1 MPIGDIEIPGI
12 GKEVVIA
19 VLAQSHIFHAAFIA
33 GILLIA
39 SVSEY
44 MGVITKQPKYDRF
57 AKNVAITTIL
67 IFAAGSTIAITFVL
81 ALITLYPVF
90 WSYLQNIM
98 FFALLAEAFMF
109 VGEIILIYAWYVSWE
124 KLAYRKKL
132 HVVIGFM
139 AAMLVIAQFTFINVV
154 GSYLLTPSV
163 EGEAT
168 NVAATYMN
176 PTFVPLNMHRFVG
189 NISYAGFLVAG
200 WGALRYLRSTREED
214 REYYDWMGHW
224 GLIWGFGFLLLQPL
238 IGYGYM
244 KAIREHNAAAFDYI
258 MLGDKAW
265 LFNLL
270 AIELA
275 IMSVAALAYCLH
287 KLKFAVKPM
296 PTLRNMTMGSLA
308 FMALFAFLNIIPS
321 DWYLV
326 PQIGLVFGER
336 VAPDISLAE
345 PTPVPLGAMY
355 PWKFIG
361 LIGMMLVGVFA
372 LGMYLKATASG
383 FHWGRANRWSQY
395 ALIATA
401 VTVVLTMATMGYTR
415 ETARRGGDPPDG
427 SDGYLIQ
434 GCLTLAQNVVAEDCP
449 DAPER
454 TPERGE
460 FP

>member
-1 MPIGDIEIPGI
+1 VPIGDIEIPGI

-19 VLAQSHIFHAAFIA
+19 MLAQSHIFHAAFIA
-33 GILLIA
+33 GILFIA
-39 SVSEY
+39 SISEY

-57 AKNVAITTIL
+57 AKNAAIITVL
-67 IFAAGSTIAITFVL
+67 IFAVGSSIAITFVL

-98 FFALLAEAFMF
+98 FWPLLAEAFMF
-109 VGEIILIYAWYVSWE
+109 VGEIILVYAWYVSWD

-139 AAMLVIAQFTFINVV
+139 AAFLVIAQFTFINVV
-154 GSYLLTPSV
+154 GSYLLTPSLSP
-163 EGEAT
+163 AT
-168 NVAATYMN
+168 NVAASYMN
-176 PTFVPLNMHRFVG
+176 PTFLPLNMHRFVG
-189 NISYAGFLVAG
+189 NISFAGFLVAG
-200 WGALRYLRSTREED
+200 WGAFRYLKSTREED

-224 GLIWGFGFLLLQPL
+224 GLVWGFGFLLLQPF

-244 KAIREHNAAAFDYI
+244 KAIREHNSAAFDYI

-270 AIELA
+270 AIELGVMA
-275 IMSVAALAYCLH
+275 VCAVAYCLH
-287 KLKFAVKPM
+287 KLRFAVKPM
-296 PTLRNMTMGSLA
+296 PTLRNMMVGSLW
-308 FMALFAFLNIIPS
+308 FMALFSVLNVIPS

-326 PQIGLVFGER
+326 PQIGLVFGDR
-336 VAPDISLAE
+336 LDPDISLAE

-361 LIGMMLVGVFA
+361 LIGMILVGALA
-372 LGMYLKATASG
+372 LGMYLRATASG
-383 FHWGRANRWSQY
+383 FHWGRASRWSQY

-401 VTVVLTMATMGYTR
+401 VTVLLTMPTMGYTR
-415 ETARRGGDPPDG
+415 ETARRGASPPDG

-434 GCLTLAQNVVAEDCP
+434 GCLTLKQNIVAEDCP
-449 DAPER
+449 AAPEK
-454 TPERGE
+454 TPEKGT
-460 FP
+460 P